1 MPVPTLT
8 INAMTVPTK
17 VGTVSIKVDEDFT
30 RVGTASIRVGEDVTR
45 VGTAFI
51 GVGKDFTRSAK
62 ISQWSDLLLIIQKFI
77 DIGPPQAENFY
88 ILESEMLFFL
98 MKN

>member
-1 MPVPTLT
+1 MPVPR
-8 INAMTVPTK
+8 

-51 GVGKDFTRSAK
+51 GVGKDFTRVGKDFSMVGFAINYPEIHRYLARRRRK
-62 ISQWSDLLLIIQKFI
+62 IFTFWSQKCYFS
-77 DIGPPQAENFY
+77 
-88 ILESEMLFFL
+88 
-98 MKN
+98 